1 MCKHDTLLITDF
13 ALQRCTAKFQFK
25 FCIPNSN
32 QVHHEKKSK
41 SLLWL
46 CLIRTYSIQKLFSEW
61 IWSTWTSYL
70 SFRWAAWKIMTLILQ
85 ISHFWPAQQRNH
97 HYTILLI
104 CCTQN
109 GFKALFKL
117 LFDVYFRPF
126 YLFFDV
132 LSLKRIKNQANLD
145 KKYRKKQVSLDHIY
159 LFFKIIL

>member
-1 MCKHDTLLITDF
+1 MF
-13 ALQRCTAKFQFK
+13 R
-25 FCIPNSN
+25 
-32 QVHHEKKSK
+32 
-41 SLLWL
+41 
-46 CLIRTYSIQKLFSEW
+46 IQKLFSEW

-85 ISHFWPAQQRNH
+85 ISHFWPAEQRNH

-126 YLFFDV
+126 CLLFDALLF
-132 LSLKRIKNQANLD
+132 KRIKNQANLD

-159 LFFKIIL
+159 LFFLNYFVKIDLIFDPIFNNLTSLKGRWTCF